1 MWIQTRYAFPSY
13 EPTDRHT
20 QKAPYVYRSHYTDYS
35 LGLREYFHCLQTTV
49 TAFKPELSMGWVDPW
64 VGLGLV
70 GLGRDFSVFG
80 GLGWVNYS
88 KSTKN
93 LKGLR

>member
-1 MWIQTRYAFPSY
+1 VIV
-13 EPTDRHT
+13 TDDRG
-20 QKAPYVYRSHYTDYS
+20 V
-35 LGLREYFHCLQTTV
+35 CLSGTLV
-49 TAFKPELSMGWVDPW
+49 VHAKMVLYIKLLFAPELSMGWVDPW
-64 VGLGLV
+64 VGLG
-70 GLGRDFSVFG
+70 RDFSVIG